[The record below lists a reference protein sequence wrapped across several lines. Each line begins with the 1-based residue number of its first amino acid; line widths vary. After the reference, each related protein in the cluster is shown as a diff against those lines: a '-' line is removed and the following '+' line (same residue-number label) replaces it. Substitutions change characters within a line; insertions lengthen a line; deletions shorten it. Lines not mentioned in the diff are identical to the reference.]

1 MIPSIKS
8 LFLKLKHHSS
18 EMVPKE
24 AYDIWSESYDEQ
36 PGNLMLDLD
45 DQIFSELI
53 DSIDIS
59 NKTVVDF
66 GCGTGRHWPKIFA
79 KKPALVMGFDI
90 SKGMLHRL
98 IHKYPDA
105 AVTQTND
112 NLLTGIADS
121 SVDCLITTLTIAHI
135 KNVNQAIASWS
146 RVLNAGGDLIITDFH
161 PTLLANGGLRSFRHH
176 GKSLSVTNYIHHLEI
191 IKDTF
196 LMQGLDVIGQ
206 REIRVD
212 EEVKHYYETQNALAL
227 YDHFIGVPIIYGL
240 HLKKRHVA
248 A

>member
-8 LFLKLKHHSS
+8 LLQKLKNHSS

-24 AYDIWSESYDEQ
+24 AYDIWSESYDDQ

-53 DSIDIS
+53 DSIDLS
-59 NKTVVDF
+59 NKIVADF
-66 GCGTGRHWPKIFA
+66 GCGTGRHWPKIYA

-105 AVTQTND
+105 AVIQTND

-121 SVDCLITTLTIAHI
+121 SVDCLISTLTIAHI
-135 KNVNQAIASWS
+135 KNVGEAISSWT
-146 RVLNAGGDLIITDFH
+146 RVLNSGGDLVVTDFH
-161 PTLLANGGLRSFRHH
+161 PTLLAKGGLRSFRHH
-176 GKSLSVTNYIHHLEI
+176 GKSLSVTNYIHHLEK

-196 LMQGLDVIGQ
+196 RIHGFDVVGQ
-206 REIRVD
+206 REIQVNEDVR
-212 EEVKHYYETQNALAL
+212 HYYETQNAISL
-227 YDHFIGVPIIYGL
+227 YNRFIGVPIIYGL
-240 HLKKRHVA
+240 HLKKRHA
-248 A
+248 AA